1 MSTEQVFAYAS
12 GRFTTV
18 QSTIDAEI
26 NACINTLEKLKIYYL
41 DQKEITLRT
50 DCQAILSFY
59 NKTNSNK
66 ASRVRWLRFSDAI
79 TGTGVQI
86 HIEHIDGK
94 HNVLADALSRFVTMC
109 VTATNE
115 VQAQLIQAT
124 STLMEGL
131 LEDHSEVQMMLQYCQ
146 NRFHNKP
153 FKQPSQQSNEVPFQ
167 QSNKKPFKQPN
178 KAHEE
183 KPFKQPNKVH
193 EETIVISDD

>member
-1 MSTEQVFAYAS
+1 MSTERVFAYAS
-12 GRFTTV
+12 GRFTTM

-26 NACINTLEKLKIYYL
+26 NACINTLDKLKIYYL

-86 HIEHIDGK
+86 NIEHIDGK

-109 VTATNE
+109 VTATDQT
-115 VQAQLIQAT
+115 QAHLIQAT
-124 STLMEGL
+124 SILMKGL
-131 LEDHSEVQMMLQYCQ
+131 LDDHAEVPMMLQYCQ
-146 NRFHNKP
+146 SRFTTAHDEKVY
-153 FKQPSQQSNEVPFQ
+153 KQSKQSNNTAHAATRFQ
-167 QSNKKPFKQPN
+167 QPN

-183 KPFKQPNKVH
+183 I
-193 EETIVISDD
+193 IVIPDD

>member
-12 GRFTTV
+12 GRFPTI

-26 NACINTLEKLKIYYL
+26 NACINTLDKLKIYYL

-66 ASRVRWLRFSDAI
+66 ASRVRWLRFSDAL
-79 TGTGVQI
+79 TGTGVHI

-109 VTATNE
+109 VTANN
-115 VQAQLIQAT
+115 QAQAHLIQAT
-124 STLMEGL
+124 SLLLQGL
-131 LEDHSEVQMMLQYCQ
+131 SDDHSEARMMLNYCQ
-146 NRFHNKP
+146 NRFSTAHDTKIISSPAKP
-153 FKQPSQQSNEVPFQ
+153 
-167 QSNKKPFKQPN
+167 
-178 KAHEE
+178 AHAE
-183 KPFKQPNKVH
+183 P
-193 EETIVISDD
+193 IVIPDD